1 VFFDNL
7 QVRHDRGRIEEE
19 NHYYAHG
26 LKIAAISSKAY
37 GAPDNNYGYQGD
49 FSELDDDLGW
59 NDFELRSYDP
69 QIGRFLQNDPYD
81 EFPSPY
87 TGMGNDPVNN
97 IDPTGGF
104 LGLSPLAS
112 IAVSALGG
120 AIVGAAIDITSGG
133 DGTKGLA
140 IGAGAGLLCGFGVN
154 FGVSGM
160 LAATATSTIKLINSG
175 STNFIS
181 TQIGSQ
187 EKNYSLSAV
196 IEAGSKSKEF
206 RSLMIANGISTETFS
221 ASISYGKATETIPGT
236 GNITIKRSKSL
247 NTLIRAITHE
257 LSNRKY
263 LKAIKAI
270 NDKFEIGDITPE
282 DYADGILGIEAN
294 GIVSQN
300 IVGGELN
307 MSDMSN
313 EAKSD
318 YEKYKKDNSYRN
330 QMYNSTNKTKRKV
343 KLENG
348 KSAFQYYKARVEKY
362 YKDNKKYLD
371 ELKKQ
376 KDIIKKFV
384 PPKIN

>member
-1 VFFDNL
+1 
-7 QVRHDRGRIEEE
+7 
-19 NHYYAHG
+19 
-26 LKIAAISSKAY
+26 
-37 GAPDNNYGYQGD
+37 
-49 FSELDDDLGW
+49 
-59 NDFELRSYDP
+59 
-69 QIGRFLQNDPYD
+69 
-81 EFPSPY
+81 
-87 TGMGNDPVNN
+87 MGNDPVNN

-112 IAVSALGG
+112 ISISTLGG
-120 AIVGAAIDITSGG
+120 GILGAAIDIISGG

-140 IGAGAGLLCGFGVN
+140 IGASAGLLSGFGVN
-154 FGVSGM
+154 YGVSGL

-181 TQIGSQ
+181 IQISSQ
-187 EKNYSLSAV
+187 QKDYSLSTV
-196 IEAGSKSKEF
+196 IEAGRKSKEF
-206 RSLMIANGISTETFS
+206 RSLMKANGISTENFS
-221 ASISYGKATETIPGT
+221 ANISYGKATETISAT
-236 GNITIKRSKSL
+236 GKITIKRSKSL

-263 LKAIKAI
+263 LKALQAI
-270 NDKFEIGDITPE
+270 NDKEEIGDITPE

-294 GIVSQN
+294 GMVSQN

-307 MSDMSN
+307 MSDMSS

-318 YEKYKKDNSYRN
+318 YEKYNKDNSYRN
-330 QMYNSTNKTKRKV
+330 QMYDAQNKTKRKV

-362 YKDNKKYLD
+362 YKENKKYLD

-384 PPKIN
+384 PPKII